1 MSRCRG
7 DPAPS
12 GSRGFLLCFDP
23 VSQSPGCSAALSAS
37 QAANPV
43 AFAGVRDRPPLEGGA
58 GMLPKVQAA
67 IKDK

>member
-23 VSQSPGCSAALSAS
+23 VSQSAAPQPLSAS

-43 AFAGVRDRPPLEGGA
+43 AFAGVRDRPPLEGGV